1 MTNHFAHFEF
11 EVQHSL
17 LILSRLYYK
26 HSKNGVRLYF
36 QSVLGSKRGVSSMP
50 FSFNCLVNLHLNLVS
65 SLLPLFP
72 TRIAKQ
78 ITNQM
83 IECNYVVQLS
93 FCCTSKELDST
104 RGYFPV
110 YNWLIKAN
118 LERCRWNPPKL
129 NSFLTRCGKWQCTF
143 WRIFH

>member
-36 QSVLGSKRGVSSMP
+36 QSVLGSKRGVSSTL
-50 FSFNCLVNLHLNLVS
+50 FFFDCLVHLHLNLIS
-65 SLLPLFP
+65 SLLASK
-72 TRIAKQ
+72 IAKQ

-83 IECNYVVQLS
+83 IECDQFSCHSAV
-93 FCCTSKELDST
+93 
-104 RGYFPV
+104 
-110 YNWLIKAN
+110 
-118 LERCRWNPPKL
+118 PPKRFQYRL
-129 NSFLTRCGKWQCTF
+129 VDDSQLGEV
-143 WRIFH
+143 